1 MVSQLL
7 SLSVTMLVAA
17 LAPFVASLVPGRAI
31 PESSSLLCRC
41 ASGPYGAD
49 VIRTSGGALSLF

>member
-17 LAPFVASLVPGRAI
+17 LAPFVAILVPGRAI
-31 PESSSLLCRC
+31 PEVVFLVF
-41 ASGPYGAD
+41 A
-49 VIRTSGGALSLF
+49 GGFDSIIEKAVDLGR